1 MIITLG
7 SVVGADIADPRIEH
21 IHTAAAIIGIGLL
34 QKTISYMLLRS
45 RRIGKGLTF
54 EPTVVIMD
62 GVFKVKNLRKIH
74 YSLDNILQMLREKEV
89 FDVSTVKLGINEANG
104 KISVYKNIDKSP
116 VVREDIGLK
125 GNKENLPYPVIIEG
139 KIDHHTLRGM
149 GMSESWLIDRL

>member
-1 MIITLG
+1 
-7 SVVGADIADPRIEH
+7 
-21 IHTAAAIIGIGLL
+21 
-34 QKTISYMLLRS
+34 MLLRS

-149 GMSESWLIDRL
+149 GMSESWLIDRLKEKGIKNIDEVFFASLTQDLKLHVSPVNTDTPNHIKH